1 MEVSVPKKPRRVN
14 DVRLVYDGFMVN
26 FALLGAGRI
35 GAMHAAN
42 LAARSDARLV
52 CVYDPVTSVA
62 SAVAGRHGVTAVPDV
77 DAALAADVDA
87 VLIASSTDTHVSLI
101 VAAATAGKA
110 VLCEKPIDLSLER
123 VEQCWQAVRD
133 TGVPLQIGFNRR
145 YDPTHRRVRDLA
157 ASGAIGAIHQVII
170 SSRDPEPPP
179 AAYLRVSGGLFR
191 DMMIHDFDLA
201 RFVLGEE
208 PTSITAIGTALVD
221 PAIGDHGDV
230 DTAMVMM
237 STASGVQCHINC
249 SRQAA
254 YGYDQRLEV
263 HGSGG
268 MVCSGNRLS
277 DEARLFT
284 ADGAGSPAPLER
296 FFIERYAAAYQAELA
311 DFIGAVGTGREPSVT
326 FADGRRAL
334 ELAEAA
340 LRSLETGSTV
350 PVPGAA
356 ASVSGTVR

>member
-1 MEVSVPKKPRRVN
+1 MIR
-14 DVRLVYDGFMVN
+14 
-26 FALLGAGRI
+26 FALFGAGRI

-42 LAARSDARLV
+42 LAERSDARLI
-52 CVYDPVTSVA
+52 CVYDPVASAA
-62 SAVAGRHGVTAVPDV
+62 SAVAGRHGAAAAPDV

-87 VLIASSTDTHVSLI
+87 ALIASSTDTHVSLI
-101 VAAATAGKA
+101 SAAAAAGKA

-123 VEQCWQAVRD
+123 VEQCWRTVRG
-133 TGVPLQIGFNRR
+133 TGVPIQIGFNRR

-157 ASGAIGAIHQVII
+157 AGGAIGVIHQVII
-170 SSRDPEPPP
+170 SSRDPEPPA
-179 AAYLRVSGGLFR
+179 AAYLRASGGLFR

-208 PTSITAIGTALVD
+208 PTSITAIGGALID
-221 PAIGDHGDV
+221 PAIGDLGDV

-237 STASGVQCHINC
+237 TTASGAQCHVNC
-249 SRQAA
+249 SRKAT

-268 MVCSGNRLS
+268 MVCSGNRLA

-284 ADGAGSPAPLER
+284 AAGAGSPSPLER
-296 FFIERYAAAYQAELA
+296 FFIERYATAYRAELA
-311 DFIGAVGTGREPSVT
+311 DFIDAVAAGREPSVT

-340 LRSLETGSTV
+340 LRSLASGSTV
-350 PVPGAA
+350 PVPALVA
-356 ASVSGTVR
+356 PPVADAL